1 MLMEVFNLALVP
13 SYTLFCVFVI
23 FSYQEINNKIRT
35 AYNNFRDWVK
45 FRLKDG
51 NQEGAL
57 LKALG
62 IDKEPDSWL
71 EKDVI
76 FQIFYFYKNVLFKE
90 IKPYENAATDYYKY
104 TKEYLKFKKYILR
117 LLLYLTILMP
127 IIFHL
132 SILQNYDWI
141 LLIYYIL
148 TIACIFEI
156 LKGPKPRLFN
166 NAIENRA
173 GDECLKGAEKEI
185 EELKKLVYS
194 I

>member
-1 MLMEVFNLALVP
+1 MKMLMEVFNLALVP

-104 TKEYLKFKKYILR
+104 TKEYY
-117 LLLYLTILMP
+117 
-127 IIFHL
+127 
-132 SILQNYDWI
+132 
-141 LLIYYIL
+141 
-148 TIACIFEI
+148 
-156 LKGPKPRLFN
+156 
-166 NAIENRA
+166 
-173 GDECLKGAEKEI
+173 
-185 EELKKLVYS
+185 
-194 I
+194 